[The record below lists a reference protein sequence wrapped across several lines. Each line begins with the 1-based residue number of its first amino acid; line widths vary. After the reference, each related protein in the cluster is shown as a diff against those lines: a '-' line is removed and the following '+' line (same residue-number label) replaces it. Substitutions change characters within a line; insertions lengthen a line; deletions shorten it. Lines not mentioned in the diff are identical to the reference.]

1 MLLSLLL
8 TLLQTPAAAP
18 DLPPV
23 ALPLDHVVL
32 ISVDGLRSDALLING
47 GDGLPNFQRLMSGA
61 HTLNAR
67 CDPDYSV
74 TLPNHAD
81 MLTGRLVKG
90 NGGHG
95 WTSNA
100 TPHPKGQ
107 LVDAEGGIFEGVY
120 HQTSAAGIDDAFLVS
135 KPKFL
140 LFQQSWNVTQELRV
154 MDVVLVQDKVEAQ
167 MNLVFQ
173 MLDAEVHP
181 RSFIFLHLRGPDDS
195 GHAHGWDMTPGSP
208 YLMAVKDADT
218 QIGRILDFLDEDPAM
233 RKSTALVLTADH
245 GGGIPHKNHHGY
257 GMLWVNTVIP
267 FFVDLPGSQKRDLY
281 ELCATTRRNPGL
293 DPVAND
299 PTKLPPIRNADVAN
313 LCLALLGLSAVPG
326 STVNVDQDISRA
338 LFQE

>member
-1 MLLSLLL
+1 MLLSLLFSF
-8 TLLQTPAAAP
+8 TQSPVAAP
-18 DLPPV
+18 
-23 ALPLDHVVL
+23 ALTPIAPPLDHVVL

-47 GDGLPNFQRLMSGA
+47 GEGLPNFQRLLAGA

-81 MLTGRLVKG
+81 MLTGRLVEG

-107 LVDAEGGIFEGVY
+107 LVDAEGGVFEGVY

-140 LFQQSWNVTQELRV
+140 LFQQSWNVTPELRV
-154 MDVVLVQDKVEAQ
+154 MDVVLVQDNVEAQ
-167 MNLVFQ
+167 MKLVFQ
-173 MLDAEVHP
+173 MLDEEVHP
-181 RSFIFLHLRGPDDS
+181 RSFIFLHLRGPDDA

-208 YLMAVKDADT
+208 YLKAVQDADT
-218 QIGRILDFLDEDPAM
+218 QIGHILNFLDQNPDL
-233 RKSTALVLTADH
+233 RKSTALVITADH
-245 GGGIPHKNHHGY
+245 GGGIPHKNHYGY

-267 FFVDLPGSQKRDLY
+267 FFVNLPHNQKLDLY

-293 DPVAND
+293 DPVANN
-299 PTKLPPIRNADVAN
+299 PAQLPPIRNADVAN
-313 LCLALLGLSAVPG
+313 LCLALLGLDAIPG
-326 STVNVDQDISRA
+326 STVNVKQDIYRA
-338 LFQE
+338 LFQK